1 MPRGRRGQITI
12 KQKPT
17 GLFYADIRLGRDPA
31 TGVPVRKTV
40 YGATADAVQ
49 DQLVTLQHEQRRGVP
64 VDIGRQRLD
73 AYLADWLEHSVAPR
87 RRPDTIERYRRA
99 IDHHI
104 TPYLGHIRL
113 TLLKPEHVERLL
125 TALLTTGRLPR
136 HAKEVE
142 KMPAGLAP
150 ASVLLVRAV
159 LRRALGQAVRRGHL
173 ARNVAA
179 LIDPPP
185 ATSPEA
191 LVLDDDQAR
200 ALIAAATGTRLEGI
214 VTIALGLG
222 LRQAEA
228 LGLTWDDVDLDAG
241 VVHVRRQLK
250 GSGGVWRLD
259 ELKTP
264 SSRRDLP
271 LPAVVVATLRQH
283 RSRQAQ
289 ARLLAGRDW
298 RGSPWP
304 LVFPSSVGT
313 PWTARNLTRAFKT
326 LLARA
331 ELPTELHWHELR
343 HSAGSLLHARGVE
356 LATIKAILGHSQI
369 AVTAN
374 RYTHVATATTRQA
387 AHVMDAALRPSE
399 RSGGMSGGM
408 TELRKSKFPVG
419 PAGFEPATSEL

>member
-12 KQKPT
+12 KQKAS

-31 TGVPVRKTV
+31 TGAPVRKTV
-40 YGATADAVQ
+40 YGATSDAVQ

-64 VDIGRQRLD
+64 LDIGRQRL
-73 AYLADWLEHSVAPR
+73 ATYLADWLEHSVAPR

-104 TPYLGHIRL
+104 VPYLGHVRL
-113 TLLKPEHVERLL
+113 NHLKPEHVERLL
-125 TALLTTGRLPR
+125 TTLLTSGRLAR
-136 HAKEVE
+136 HEKEAAT
-142 KMPAGLAP
+142 MPAGLAP

-185 ATSPEA
+185 ATTPEA

-200 ALIAAATGTRLEGI
+200 ALLTAATGTRLEGI

-222 LRQAEA
+222 LRQGEA
-228 LGLTWDDVDLDAG
+228 LGLTWDDIDLDAST
-241 VVHVRRQLK
+241 VHVRRQLK
-250 GSGGVWRLD
+250 RSAGVWRLG

-271 LPAVVVATLRQH
+271 LPAVVATALRQH
-283 RSRQAQ
+283 RARQAQ
-289 ARLLAGRDW
+289 ERLLAGRDW

-326 LLARA
+326 LLGKAG
-331 ELPTELHWHELR
+331 LPTELHWHELR
-343 HSAGSLLHARGVE
+343 HSAGSLLHARGVD

-387 AHVMDAALRPSE
+387 AAAMDDALSPREPG
-399 RSGGMSGGM
+399 GGMSGGI
-408 TELRKSKFPVG
+408 R
-419 PAGFEPATSEL
+419 A

>member
-12 KQKPT
+12 KQKAS
-17 GLFYADIRLGRDPA
+17 GLYYADIRLGRDPA
-31 TGVPVRKTV
+31 TGRPVRRTV
-40 YGATADAVQ
+40 YGATSDAVQ

-64 VDIGRQRLD
+64 LEIGRQRLD
-73 AYLADWLEHSVAPR
+73 AYLTDWLEHSVAPR
-87 RRPDTIERYRRA
+87 RRPDTIDRYRRA

-104 TPYLGHIRL
+104 VPYLGHVRL
-113 TLLKPEHVERLL
+113 NQLKPEHVERLL
-125 TALLTTGRLPR
+125 TALLTSGRLAR
-136 HAKEVE
+136 HAKEAAT
-142 KMPAGLAP
+142 MPAGLAP

-173 ARNVAA
+173 ARNAAA

-185 ATSPEA
+185 AVAPEA

-200 ALIAAATGTRLEGI
+200 ALLAAATSTRLEGI

-228 LGLTWDDVDLDAG
+228 LGLTWDDIDLDAG

-271 LPAVVVATLRQH
+271 LPAVVAAALRQH
-283 RSRQAQ
+283 RARQAQ
-289 ARLLAGRDW
+289 ERLLSGRDW

-304 LVFPSSVGT
+304 LVFPSSAGT
-313 PWTARNLTRAFKT
+313 PWMARNLTRAFKA

-331 ELPTELHWHELR
+331 GLPTALHWHELR
-343 HSAGSLLHARGVE
+343 HSAGSLLHARGVD

-387 AHVMDAALRPSE
+387 AVAMDAALRPPE
-399 RSGGMSGGM
+399 PGGGIGGGI
-408 TELRKSKFPVG
+408 R
-419 PAGFEPATSEL
+419 A